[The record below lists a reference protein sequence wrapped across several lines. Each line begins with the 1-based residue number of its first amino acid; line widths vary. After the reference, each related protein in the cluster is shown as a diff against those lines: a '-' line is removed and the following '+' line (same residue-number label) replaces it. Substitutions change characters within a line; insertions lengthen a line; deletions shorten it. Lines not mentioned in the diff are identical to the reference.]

1 MINVEHSTQQN
12 VSQHITL
19 RFFIYN
25 TCLAI
30 GLLKATA
37 SEVQIIKHWK
47 HFDMFHKYRRFLPHF
62 IL

>member
-37 SEVQIIKHWK
+37 SEVQIIKH
-47 HFDMFHKYRRFLPHF
+47 
-62 IL
+62 